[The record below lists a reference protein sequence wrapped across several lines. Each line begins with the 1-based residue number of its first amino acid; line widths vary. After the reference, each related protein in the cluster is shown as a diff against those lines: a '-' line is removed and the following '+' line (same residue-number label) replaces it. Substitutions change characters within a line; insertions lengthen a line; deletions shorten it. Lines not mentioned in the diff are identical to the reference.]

1 MIGLNKL
8 YDRNIDKIELNEE
21 YTIPQELN
29 TDQRIKSLTPV
40 KVKGYIKLV
49 QDEDL
54 SEQIYI
60 KCNISGSMTLE
71 DSISLEEIPYNF
83 SIDYDDYLEENL
95 KNNENRLDI
104 FPFLWE
110 NIELEVPIKYTK
122 EENLEKFHGNNWR
135 VVSEEDLLKEAEE
148 EKYENNP
155 FRQLL
160 DDYKKE

>member
-1 MIGLNKL
+1 MIDLNKL

-21 YTIPQELN
+21 YTIPSELI
-29 TDQRIKSLTPV
+29 TDERIKSLTPV
-40 KVKGYIKLV
+40 KVKGFINLV
-49 QDEDL
+49 QDDDL
-54 SEQIYI
+54 DEQIYI
-60 KCNISGSMTLE
+60 SCNITGRMMLE
-71 DSISLEEIPYNF
+71 DSISLEEIPYDF

-122 EENLEKFHGNNWR
+122 EKDLEKFHGNNWR
-135 VVSEEDLLKEAEE
+135 VVSEEEIETSE
-148 EKYENNP
+148 CINENNP
-155 FRQLL
+155 FKQLL

>member
-1 MIGLNKL
+1 MIDLNKL

-21 YTIPQELN
+21 YDIPKELI
-29 TDQRIKSLTPV
+29 TDKRIKSLTPV
-40 KVKGYIKLV
+40 KVNGYISLV
-49 QDEDL
+49 EDEDL

-60 KCNISGSMTLE
+60 NCNITGSMTLE
-71 DSISLEEIPYNF
+71 DSISLKEIDYDF
-83 SIDYDDYLEENL
+83 SIDYDDYLEENY

-122 EENLEKFHGNNWR
+122 EDNLEKFHGKDWR
-135 VVSEEDLLKEAEE
+135 VVSEEEIEAHEE
-148 EKYENNP
+148 INDDNP
-155 FRQLL
+155 FKQLL

>member
-1 MIGLNKL
+1 MIDLNKL

-21 YTIPQELN
+21 YTIPSELI
-29 TDQRIKSLTPV
+29 TDERIKSLTPV
-40 KVKGYIKLV
+40 KVKGFINLV
-49 QDEDL
+49 QDDDL
-54 SEQIYI
+54 EEQIYI
-60 KCNISGSMTLE
+60 SCNITGRMMLE
-71 DSISLEEIPYNF
+71 DSISLEEIPYDF

-122 EENLEKFHGNNWR
+122 EKDLEKFHGNNWR
-135 VVSEEDLLKEAEE
+135 VVSEEEIESRE
-148 EKYENNP
+148 PINENNP
-155 FRQLL
+155 FKQLL

>member
-1 MIGLNKL
+1 MIDLNKL

-21 YTIPQELN
+21 YTIPSELI
-29 TDQRIKSLTPV
+29 TDERIKNLTPV
-40 KVKGYIKLV
+40 KVKGFINLV
-49 QDEDL
+49 QDDDL
-54 SEQIYI
+54 EEQIYI
-60 KCNISGSMTLE
+60 SCNITGRMMLE
-71 DSISLEEIPYNF
+71 DSISLEEIPYDF

-122 EENLEKFHGNNWR
+122 EKDLEKFHGNNWR
-135 VVSEEDLLKEAEE
+135 VVSEEEIESRE
-148 EKYENNP
+148 PINENNP
-155 FRQLL
+155 FKQLL

>member
-1 MIGLNKL
+1 MIDLNKL

-21 YTIPQELN
+21 YTIPSELI
-29 TDQRIKSLTPV
+29 TDERIKSLTPV
-40 KVKGYIKLV
+40 KVKGFINLV
-49 QDEDL
+49 QDDDL
-54 SEQIYI
+54 DEQIYI
-60 KCNISGSMTLE
+60 SCNITGTMMLE
-71 DSISLEEIPYNF
+71 DSISLEEIPYDF

-122 EENLEKFHGNNWR
+122 EKDLEKFHGNNWR
-135 VVSEEDLLKEAEE
+135 VVSEEEIETSE
-148 EKYENNP
+148 CINENNP
-155 FRQLL
+155 FKQLL

>member
-1 MIGLNKL
+1 MIDLNKL

-21 YTIPQELN
+21 YTIPSELI
-29 TDQRIKSLTPV
+29 TDERIKSLTPV
-40 KVKGYIKLV
+40 KVKGFINLV
-49 QDEDL
+49 QDDDL
-54 SEQIYI
+54 DEQIYI
-60 KCNISGSMTLE
+60 SCNITGTMMLE
-71 DSISLEEIPYNF
+71 DSISLEEIPYDF

-122 EENLEKFHGNNWR
+122 EKDLEKFHGNNWR
-135 VVSEEDLLKEAEE
+135 VVSEEEIESRE
-148 EKYENNP
+148 SINENNP
-155 FRQLL
+155 FKQLL